1 MRRLFLAEI
10 HELSEILADQI
21 AAGEVVER
29 PASVVKEL
37 VENAIDAG
45 SSRIDI
51 LLEESG
57 LKMIRIIDNGSGID
71 ANQVEIA
78 FKRHATSKISS
89 RSDLFKVGTLGFR
102 GEALPS
108 IASIADVEMLTATTD
123 GPGKRIHYRG
133 GKLED
138 SGDAQSRQGTD
149 ITVRDLFF
157 NTPARLKYL
166 KSLQTELSKIT
177 DIVNRIALS
186 YPEVAISLQNNER
199 ELMRTS
205 GNGNIQQVLANIYGA
220 KNAQKMVHVKEQN
233 IDFTIDGYIS
243 LPEFTRANRSYI
255 TVLVNGR
262 YIKNFQISKA
272 IIDGYGS
279 KLMVGRYPVAVL
291 NIKTDPILVDVNVH
305 PTKQEVRISE
315 EQTLLDLIS
324 KAVFN
329 ELADKN
335 LIPDA
340 VDNLKKSRVKVS
352 SSEQLDLARM
362 AISGSFGMEQDHV
375 TIPDTDNDEVE
386 KEVNISDRY
395 VEPEPIVINSRQDLK
410 SDTIAEFKTKYAND
424 AVVNNAVEDGDQPEL
439 KEKDAVQRFPTLTYI
454 GQMHGTYLFAE
465 AEDGLYIID
474 QHAAQER
481 INYEYY
487 RVQIGEVSDDQQD
500 LLVPIYL
507 DYSTTDAIRIKEKQT
522 VLESCGLFLEEFG
535 KNTFIVR
542 HHPTWFKKGQEE
554 DTVKEMVDYVLN
566 DSSMTVAKFREA
578 TAIMMSCK
586 RAIKANH
593 HLDEPQAKQ
602 LLKDIAK
609 AENPFNC
616 PHGRPVLVHFSTTD
630 MEKMF
635 KRIQDPHHSDLM
647 EDEM

>member
-1 MRRLFLAEI
+1 MENLAEI

-45 SSRIDI
+45 GNRIDI
-51 LLEESG
+51 LLQESG
-57 LKMIRIIDNGSGID
+57 LKSIRIIDNGSGID
-71 ANQVEIA
+71 GQQVELA

-89 RSDLFKVGTLGFR
+89 RTDLFKVGTLGFR

-108 IASIADVEMLTATTD
+108 IASIADVKMVTANGN
-123 GPGKRIHYRG
+123 GPGKSVHYHG
-133 GKLED
+133 GQLQAVGE
-138 SGDAQSRQGTD
+138 AQSRRGTD
-149 ITVRDLFF
+149 ITVNDLFY

-186 YPEVAISLQNNER
+186 YPEIAFSLQNDGR

-205 GNGNIQQVLANIYGA
+205 GHGNIQQVLANIYGA
-220 KNAQKMVHVKEQN
+220 RNAQKMVKIVGEN
-233 IDFTIDGYIS
+233 VDFKINGYVS

-255 TVLVNGR
+255 TILVNGR

-272 IIDGYGS
+272 IIEGYGS

-291 NIKTDPILVDVNVH
+291 NVQTDPVLVDVNVH

-315 EQTLLDLIS
+315 ENELLELIS
-324 KAVFN
+324 KTIFD

-340 VDNLKKSRVKVS
+340 VDNLNHKKIDSRT
-352 SSEQLDLARM
+352 SEQLDMARL
-362 AISGSFGMEQDHV
+362 AISGSFGQIRE
-375 TIPDTDNDEVE
+375 NDEGQ
-386 KEVNISDRY
+386 NQDRNEILEADGSIQTS
-395 VEPEPIVINSRQDLK
+395 EPTPIVISSREDLNSDRV
-410 SDTIAEFKTKYAND
+410 AEFKAKYAKQAENVEVTSTEAEKNGND
-424 AVVNNAVEDGDQPEL
+424 AV
-439 KEKDAVQRFPTLTYI
+439 RFPTLTFI

-465 AEDGLYIID
+465 AEDGLYIVD

-507 DYSTTDAIRIKEKQT
+507 DYSTTDALKIKEQSA
-522 VLESCGLFLEEFG
+522 VLESCGLYLEEFG

-554 DTVKEMVDYVLN
+554 DTVKEMIDYVLN
-566 DSSMTVAKFREA
+566 DNSMTVAKFREA
-578 TAIMMSCK
+578 NAIMMSCK

-593 HLDEPQAKQ
+593 HLDEREAKQ
-602 LLKDIAK
+602 LLTDLAK
-609 AENPFNC
+609 AQNPFNC

-630 MEKMF
+630 MQKMF
-635 KRIQDPHHSDLM
+635 KRIQDPHQTHLM
-647 EDEM
+647 DEDV

>member
-1 MRRLFLAEI
+1 MHFLP
-10 HELSEILADQI
+10 L
-21 AAGEVVER
+21 
-29 PASVVKEL
+29 
-37 VENAIDAG
+37 
-45 SSRIDI
+45 
-51 LLEESG
+51 
-57 LKMIRIIDNGSGID
+57 
-71 ANQVEIA
+71 
-78 FKRHATSKISS
+78 
-89 RSDLFKVGTLGFR
+89 
-102 GEALPS
+102 
-108 IASIADVEMLTATTD
+108 
-123 GPGKRIHYRG
+123 
-133 GKLED
+133 
-138 SGDAQSRQGTD
+138 
-149 ITVRDLFF
+149 
-157 NTPARLKYL
+157 
-166 KSLQTELSKIT
+166 
-177 DIVNRIALS
+177 RIALS

-424 AVVNNAVEDGDQPEL
+424 AVINNAVEDGDQPEL
-439 KEKDAVQRFPTLTYI
+439 KEKDAGQRFPTLTYI

>member
-1 MRRLFLAEI
+1 MAEI
-10 HELSEILADQI
+10 RELSEILADQI

-123 GPGKRIHYRG
+123 GLGKKIHYRG

-305 PTKQEVRISE
+305 PTKQGVRISE

-507 DYSTTDAIRIKEKQT
+507 DYSTADAIRIKEKQT